1 MKVMK
6 FGGTSVGSPERM
18 KGVASLV
25 TESGEP
31 TFIVL
36 SAMSGT
42 TNSLVEISDYLY
54 KKNPEGANEVI
65 NNLEKKYMQHVEE
78 LYSTEEMKN
87 TTREFLQG
95 EFNYLRSFTKD
106 LFTSF
111 EEKSIVAQGEM
122 MSTNMVVNYLKE
134 QGVKAVLLNALDFMR
149 TDKNAEPDPQY
160 IKEKL
165 AAIMEQ
171 NQGYQI
177 YITQGF
183 ICRNAYGE
191 VDNLQRGG
199 SDYTA
204 SLIGA
209 ALPADEIQIW
219 TDIDGMHNNDPR
231 VVEHTEAV
239 RQLNFEEAAELA
251 YFGAKILHPTCVQ
264 PAKYAGI
271 PVRLKNTMDPKAD
284 GTIIDNVIVCGKIK
298 AVAAKD
304 NITAIKIKSSRM
316 LLATGFLR
324 KVFEIFESYQTPID
338 MIATSEVGVSMSIDN
353 DSHLNDIVNELK
365 KYGTVTVDSD
375 MCIICVVGD
384 LDWSNVGFE
393 TIATDAM
400 KNIPVRMISY
410 GGSNY
415 NISFLIREKDK
426 KQALQNLSN
435 VLFEK
440 K

>member
-18 KGVASLV
+18 KGVASLI

-31 TFIVL
+31 TFVVL

-78 LYSTEEMKN
+78 LYSTDEMKK
-87 TTREFLQG
+87 TTREFLHG
-95 EFNYLRSFTKD
+95 EFDYLRSFTKD

-111 EEKSIVAQGEM
+111 EEKSIVAQGEV

-134 QGVKAVLLNALDFMR
+134 QGVKAVLLSALDFMR

-284 GTIIDNVIVCGKIK
+284 GTIIDNVIVRGKIK

-353 DSHLNDIVNELK
+353 DAHLNDIVNELK

-393 TIATDAM
+393 TMATDAM

-415 NISFLIREKDK
+415 NISFLIKEKDK

-435 VLFEK
+435 VLF
-440 K
+440 

>member
-65 NNLEKKYMQHVEE
+65 NNLEKKYMQHLEE

-134 QGVKAVLLNALDFMR
+134 QGVKALLLSALDFMR

-209 ALPADEIQIW
+209 ALPAEEIQIW

-284 GTIIDNVIVCGKIK
+284 GTIIDNVIVRGKIK

>member
-18 KGVASLV
+18 KEVAELV

-31 TFIVL
+31 TFVVL

-65 NNLEKKYMQHVEE
+65 NRLEQKYMQHVKE
-78 LYSTEEMKN
+78 LFTTEEYRE
-87 TTREFLQG
+87 TTRTFLNDK
-95 EFNYLRSFTKD
+95 FHYLRSFTKD

-111 EEKSIVAQGEM
+111 EEKSIVAQGEI
-122 MSTNMVVNYLKE
+122 MSTNMMTNYLKE
-134 QGVKAVLLNALDFMR
+134 EGIKAVLLSALEFMR
-149 TDKNAEPDPQY
+149 TDKDPEPDPAY
-160 IKEKL
+160 IKQKL
-165 AAIMEQ
+165 CAIMEKEAGQ
-171 NQGYQI
+171 QI

-191 VDNLQRGG
+191 IDNLQRGG

-231 VVEHTEAV
+231 VVDKTEAV

-264 PAKYAGI
+264 PAKYSGI
-271 PVRLKNTMDPKAD
+271 PVRLKNTMDPQAE
-284 GTIIDNVIVCGKIK
+284 GTIIDNVIVKGKIK

-304 NITAIKIKSSRM
+304 NITAVKIKSSRM

-338 MIATSEVGVSMSIDN
+338 
-353 DSHLNDIVNELK
+353 
-365 KYGTVTVDSD
+365 
-375 MCIICVVGD
+375 
-384 LDWSNVGFE
+384 
-393 TIATDAM
+393 
-400 KNIPVRMISY
+400 
-410 GGSNY
+410 
-415 NISFLIREKDK
+415 
-426 KQALQNLSN
+426 
-435 VLFEK
+435 
-440 K
+440 

>member
-65 NNLEKKYMQHVEE
+65 NNLEKKYMQHVED
-78 LYSTEEMKN
+78 LYSTDEMKK

-111 EEKSIVAQGEM
+111 EEKSIVAQGEI

-134 QGVKAVLLNALDFMR
+134 QGIKAVLLSALDFMR

-165 AAIMEQ
+165 SAIMEE

-191 VDNLQRGG
+191 IDNLQRGG

-284 GTIIDNVIVCGKIK
+284 GTIIDNVIVRGKIK

-353 DSHLNDIVNELK
+353 DAHLNDIVNELK

-415 NISFLIREKDK
+415 NISFLIRERDK

-440 K
+440 